1 MLPNSRIKGFQLE
14 LLAVAEC
21 ILKSMALWEQ
31 CAFSLRI
38 TEKIMNPAAYNV
50 TMTKYVV
57 AADPMLL
64 VFLPV
69 LII

>member
-1 MLPNSRIKGFQLE
+1 MLPNSQLKGFKLE
-14 LLAVAEC
+14 LLAVVEC
-21 ILKSMALWEQ
+21 IFKSAALWKQ
-31 CAFSLRI
+31 SSFSLKDHGEI
-38 TEKIMNPAAYNV
+38 TNPAAYNV
-50 TMTKYVV
+50 TIAKYMV